1 MNGRGK
7 SDRLIVP
14 RKPSNKGRGAPRPA
28 ETVEGRSLAKGNSDQ
43 QTRFRTQRRA
53 DLQHALDRVRE
64 AAQRDRRLQFTALW
78 HHVYDVERL
87 REAYFS
93 LTRQSAAG
101 VDGQTWQQYGEDL
114 EENLRGLAEKLK
126 YGAYQAKPVLRVYIP
141 KPDGRQRPIGVPTL
155 EDKIVQRATVAVLDA
170 VYETDFLG
178 FSYGFRPGRSQ
189 HDALDAFTVGLEH
202 KKVNWVLDADIRGF
216 YDAIDHEWL
225 VKFIEHRIADQR
237 VVRHGKKW
245 LEAGVLED
253 GKRTQSAEGTPQGG
267 SVSPLLSN
275 IYLHYVFDLWAHQW
289 RKRVARGEIIIVRF
303 ADDIVVGFQQREDA
317 ERFREALEERFKRFN
332 LELHPEKTS
341 LVEFGRYAIER
352 RENRGA
358 SKPETLNFLGIT
370 HVCGK
375 RRNGGFKVLRR
386 TERKRMR
393 DKLRRVKTELRRRL
407 HHPIPEVGRWLASVV
422 RGHCHYYGV
431 PGNSYALNTFRY
443 RVIRLWHWTLE
454 RRSQKSRMTWSR
466 MQRLVRR
473 WIPSVRICHPY
484 PAQRLYRRTRGRSP
498 VS

>member
-7 SDRLIVP
+7 SDRRVVP
-14 RKPSNKGRGAPRPA
+14 KKPSNKGGGTPQPA
-28 ETVEGRSLAKGNSDQ
+28 ETVEGRSLAKGNSGQ
-43 QTRFRTQRRA
+43 QTRGRTQCRV
-53 DLQHALDRVRE
+53 DLQHALDRVRK
-64 AAQRDRRLQFTALW
+64 AAEQDRRLRFTALW
-78 HHVYDVERL
+78 HHVYNVERL

-93 LTRQSAAG
+93 LKRKSAAG
-101 VDGQTWQQYGEDL
+101 VDGQTWEQYGEHL
-114 EENLRGLAEKLK
+114 EENLQGLAARLK
-126 YGAYQAKPVLRVYIP
+126 NGAYQAKPVRRVYIP

-155 EDKIVQRATVAVLDA
+155 EDKIVQRATVVVLNA

-189 HDALDAFTVGLEH
+189 HDALDAFTVGVAR
-202 KKVNWVLDADIRGF
+202 KKVNWVFDADIRGF
-216 YDAIDHEWL
+216 YDAIDHGWL

-237 VVRHGKKW
+237 VVRHVKKW
-245 LEAGVLED
+245 LQAGVLED

-289 RKRVARGEIIIVRF
+289 RKRTARGDVIIVRY
-303 ADDIVVGFQQREDA
+303 ADDIVVGFQHRKDA
-317 ERFREALEERFKRFN
+317 ERFRRALDARFQRFN
-332 LELHPEKTS
+332 LELHPEKTC
-341 LVEFGRYAIER
+341 LIEFGRYAAER
-352 RENRGA
+352 RETRGS
-358 SKPETLNFLGIT
+358 SKPETLNFLGLT

-375 RRNGGFKVLRR
+375 RRNGRFKVLRR

-393 DKLRRVKTELRRRL
+393 DKLRDVKAELWRRL
-407 HHPIPEVGRWLASVV
+407 HDPIPEVGRWLASVI
-422 RGHCHYYGV
+422 RGHCQYYGV
-431 PGNSYALNTFRY
+431 PGNSYALNNFRY
-443 RVIRLWHWTLE
+443 RVIRLWHWTLA
-454 RRSQKSRMTWSR
+454 RRSQKSQMTWSR

-484 PAQRLYRRTRGRSP
+484 PAQRLYRRTQGRSP